1 MKFVFL
7 KYLINAKDK
16 NKKILYYFQKCSV
29 INLKQKKMFKGWFI
43 LLNIIINNKATVDNM
58 LISDKLFQ
66 VKYLKFRNT
75 VLTLWAY
82 ADLIAA
88 AVT

>member
-1 MKFVFL
+1 
-7 KYLINAKDK
+7 
-16 NKKILYYFQKCSV
+16 
-29 INLKQKKMFKGWFI
+29 MFKGWFI

-75 VLTLWAY
+75 VLTL
-82 ADLIAA
+82 
-88 AVT
+88 